1 MSPPVGNAMNAL
13 NAPRPKVSPFSATEI
28 GHNTGGS
35 LNAGRQFM
43 RQHFRDEAVQVSQYL
58 TGIHHARKLGH
69 MQVNYADT
77 VDKMS
82 ALQSMKP
89 TATAHVPQTDHPAV
103 GGGGGGGGHGGSSKP
118 QSKNTQAD
126 QLQYTQ
132 LVSQMNAQVAAEQSL
147 NHRKRLHNR
156 EVGRKALLH
165 DVMRGTAPI
174 PRVELY
180 PQGVTH
186 TQMLAMTGTLAMPS
200 ASIIPPQQPP
210 RKRWLGEG
218 EGWGPTPR

>member
-1 MSPPVGNAMNAL
+1 MSTGHAVNAL
-13 NAPRPKVSPFSATEI
+13 NAPRPKVSPFAATEI

-43 RQHFRDEAVQVSQYL
+43 RQHFKEEAAQVTQYL
-58 TGIHHARKLGH
+58 TGIHHARKIGH
-69 MQVNYADT
+69 MQVNYSDT

-82 ALQSMKP
+82 ASQAAKS
-89 TATAHVPQTDHPAV
+89 TSTIQVPQTDAS
-103 GGGGGGGGHGGSSKP
+103 GFGGGHGGQARP
-118 QSKNTQAD
+118 QSKTTQAD
-126 QLQYTQ
+126 RQAYSQW
-132 LVSQMNAQVAAEQSL
+132 VDQMNTQVAAEQSL

-156 EVGRKALLH
+156 EVGRKALVH
-165 DVMRGTAPI
+165 DVMAGTAPI
-174 PRVELY
+174 PKVELY

-200 ASIIPPQQPP
+200 ASIIPPHQPP
-210 RKRWLGEG
+210 RKKWLGEG